1 MEVPVYICT
10 GFLESGKTTFVKD
23 TLVQQDFMEDG
34 LTLLLVCEEGEE
46 EYEKDF
52 LKKYQIQMLNVEKQE
67 QLNPGFFKNCDR
79 TYKPAQV
86 IIEWNGT
93 WDVSTILQM
102 EYPRSWQIEGVY
114 STVDATTMDMYMT
127 NMRKMFLEPL
137 FQSELV
143 ILNRCTEDTNR
154 ALFRRTVKASNPQ
167 VQFIFEDTEGNIIQQ
182 GEEDL
187 PFDRNADFIDLEDMD
202 YGIWYLDASE
212 HPELYD
218 GKRLRFRA
226 QVYTSLRFKKGMFVP
241 GRFVMTCCIQ
251 DTRFMGYVC
260 HYEGDFPYKKRDWV
274 YVTVKFKFEYSS
286 VYKEKGPVLYLE
298 SIEKAEKA
306 EQDPASLS

>member
-1 MEVPVYICT
+1 MEVPVYVCT
-10 GFLESGKTTFVKD
+10 GFLESGKTTFIKD
-23 TLVQQDFMEDG
+23 TLVNQDFMEDG

-46 EYEKDF
+46 EFDKEF
-52 LKKYQIQMLNVEKQE
+52 LKKYQVQMLSVEEPE

-79 TYKPAQV
+79 AYRPAQV

-93 WDVSTILQM
+93 WDVKNILEM
-102 EYPRSWQIEGVY
+102 EYPKGWQVEGVY
-114 STVDATTMDMYMT
+114 STVDATTMEMYMT

-137 FQSELV
+137 FQSELI
-143 ILNRCTEDTNR
+143 ILNRCTEETNR
-154 ALFRRTVKASNPQ
+154 SLFRRTVKASNPQ
-167 VQFIFEDTEGNIIQQ
+167 VQFIFEDTDGNIMQQ

-212 HPELYD
+212 HPEAYD

-260 HYEGDFPYKKRDWV
+260 HYEGNLPYKKRDWV
-274 YVTVKFKFEYSS
+274 MVTVKFKFEYSS
-286 VYKEKGPVLYLE
+286 VYREKGPVLYLE
-298 SIEKAEKA
+298 SIEKADKA